1 MAVIEAI
8 ATTYLEAG
16 VVSVTFSSIP
26 QTYEHLQLRMSGR
39 TNYGSRSGWTTLN
52 GDTGGNYSAHR
63 MGGSGSSVAAA
74 GWGTLSYIIGP
85 YLTGTNA
92 SATEYS
98 PSIVDILDYANTN
111 KNTTLMYA
119 TYTQGGPDVF
129 FGSALWDSTAAVTSI
144 TYTEGAGGSHVITRG
159 SVFTLYGLNSS

>member
-8 ATTYLEAG
+8 ETVYLEADA
-16 VVSVTFSSIP
+16 VSVTFSGIP
-26 QTYEHLQLRMSGR
+26 STYEHLQLRMSGH

-52 GDTGGNYSAHR
+52 GDSSNYMLHR
-63 MGGSGSSVAAA
+63 MSGGSTSVAGWSYA
-74 GWGTLSYIIGP
+74 GLSYIIGP

-92 SATEYS
+92 SAAEYA

-111 KNTTLMYA
+111 KNTTLMYT

-129 FGSALWDSTAAVTSI
+129 FGSAMWDNTAAITSI
-144 TYTEGAGGSHVITRG
+144 TYTEGAGGSYVITRG
-159 SVFTLYGLNSS
+159 SEFTLYGLNSS